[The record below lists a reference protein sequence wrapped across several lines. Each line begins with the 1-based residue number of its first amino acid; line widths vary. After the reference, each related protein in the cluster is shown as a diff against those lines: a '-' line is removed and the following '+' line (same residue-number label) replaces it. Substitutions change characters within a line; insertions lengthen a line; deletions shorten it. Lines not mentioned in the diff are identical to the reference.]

1 MRILV
6 IATKS
11 PWPANDGG
19 RLALWW
25 MLRGLADAGHALA
38 LVAPVAAEALDPIDV
53 AELSQVCEPHLVS
66 VRSPSWPAIAMRALG
81 AHTSLS
87 MARHRRV
94 ALDPVVAR
102 VIAQWKPDLVHVEQ
116 AQAWGNANAAHEA
129 GIACVLRAQ
138 NVESAL
144 MDQSARRGAGTRPL
158 AWEATRLRRDER
170 AALRTA
176 RRTLAITPRD
186 AFALQ
191 ALAGASLANPIESW
205 SPPFPAYL
213 DAGAVRDGEPAIALA
228 GSGGWWPNRDA
239 LHWMLEHVAPRLASR
254 LPGARLHVF
263 GTVNTPAFRGVR
275 VHPAPRDAV
284 EAFPAGSI
292 AAVPL
297 LAGSG
302 IRMRILEAWARGL
315 PVVATSVAAAG
326 LAVESGRELLLADTP
341 QAFTEAIER
350 LHADP
355 TLANSLVARG
365 HEYLAREHDTV
376 RQTEALVAHY
386 RAALAHP
393 KIAGTVDR
401 TGGGRDACG

>member
-38 LVAPVAAEALDPIDV
+38 LIAPVATEAPDPIDV
-53 AELSQVCEPHLVS
+53 ASLSQVCEPHLVS
-66 VRSPSWPAIAMRALG
+66 VRSPSWPAIAMRALR
-81 AHTSLS
+81 ARTSLS
-87 MARHRRV
+87 MARHRHV

-102 VIAQWKPDLVHVEQ
+102 VIARWKPDLVHIEQ
-116 AQAWGNANAAHEA
+116 AQAWGNAIAAREA

-144 MDQSARRGAGTRPL
+144 WDRAARRRFWTRPL
-158 AWEATRLRRDER
+158 ASEATRLRRDETG
-170 AALRTA
+170 ALCAA

-186 AFALQ
+186 AAALQ
-191 ALAGASLANPIESW
+191 VLAGASSANRIEAW

-213 DAGAVRDGEPAIALA
+213 DAGARRDGEPVIALA

-254 LPGARLHVF
+254 LPGACLHVF
-263 GTVNTPAFRGVR
+263 GAATTRGSQGVR
-275 VHPAPRDAV
+275 VHPAPRDAI

-326 LAVESGRELLLADTP
+326 LAVESGRELLIADTP
-341 QAFTEAIER
+341 SDFIDAIAR

-355 TLANSLVARG
+355 ALAASLVAGGR
-365 HEYLAREHDTV
+365 ETLAREHDPV
-376 RQTEALVAHY
+376 RQTEALLAHY

-393 KIAGTVDR
+393 RIEGTADR
-401 TGGGRDACG
+401 TDGERDACG